1 MNVNVQ
7 SWANRYVA
15 VMNRQMR
22 EVEGVTAG
30 TTIIQSMKAAYDEY
44 KRFMDMFL
52 VLPESTQ
59 RDLSLAFVRIH
70 IAELTARIINLL
82 ETDGDNNGNK

>member
-7 SWANRYVA
+7 SWAKRYVA
-15 VMNRQMR
+15 VVNRQMR
-22 EVEGVTAG
+22 EIEGITEG
-30 TTIIQSMKAAYDEY
+30 TTTIQSMKAASDEY

-52 VLPESTQ
+52 VLPESAQ
-59 RDLSLAFVRIH
+59 RDISLAFVRIH
-70 IAELTARIINLL
+70 NAEVTARINNLL